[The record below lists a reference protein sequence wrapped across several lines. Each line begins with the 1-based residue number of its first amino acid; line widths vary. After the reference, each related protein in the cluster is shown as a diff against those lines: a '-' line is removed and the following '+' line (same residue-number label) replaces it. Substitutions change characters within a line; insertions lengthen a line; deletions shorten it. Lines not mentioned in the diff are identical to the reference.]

1 MVLCQIYY
9 SFSSIFRKHKN
20 NATYFFM
27 FSFCARS
34 LAILSCIAFFFLLS
48 TFWRACSSA
57 FCSIWQYTHSSQTLT
72 LGNVDFHSFTNF
84 YLKICGKFLQIETC
98 VTLSG
103 CSPFFCKTWGRPSM
117 HRVLLPFA
125 ADFHEIFLIES
136 QGHSYSQDVIVM
148 YRSGTVNSKSF
159 VGKVS
164 LRIKWKFK
172 LN

>member
-1 MVLCQIYY
+1 
-9 SFSSIFRKHKN
+9 
-20 NATYFFM
+20 
-27 FSFCARS
+27 
-34 LAILSCIAFFFLLS
+34 
-48 TFWRACSSA
+48 
-57 FCSIWQYTHSSQTLT
+57 
-72 LGNVDFHSFTNF
+72 
-84 YLKICGKFLQIETC
+84 
-98 VTLSG
+98 
-103 CSPFFCKTWGRPSM
+103 M

-159 VGKVS
+159 VGKVL